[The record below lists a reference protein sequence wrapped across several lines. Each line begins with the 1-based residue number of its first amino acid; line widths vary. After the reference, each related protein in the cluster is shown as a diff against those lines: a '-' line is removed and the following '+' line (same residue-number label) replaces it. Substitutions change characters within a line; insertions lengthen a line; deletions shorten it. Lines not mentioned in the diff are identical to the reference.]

1 MAARDPLPAA
11 ALDETTPAAPMDQE
25 PTPDNEDGTWFLVA
39 RKRKK
44 QVQATSS
51 LSPNTEP
58 AQQDHPHLRLRNKSS
73 QLPPLPIDDLK
84 VVFRP
89 RDGLNLGEWPQHSI
103 ARAIGTAAQL
113 NESTLHQLT
122 IRIRREQNVA
132 VVSTPDEEL
141 AYEVQAYVAAP
152 DASCKGVISGI
163 EKNTTPTTLMTNI
176 RSPMAQVLHARMMGN
191 SATAIIT
198 FSGIRVPRYIY
209 YYGAEYR
216 CYIHKPRQQL
226 CSVCLSTGHRADA
239 CPTPDKPRCA
249 ACGTSNPSE
258 GHDCTLKCFH
268 CGGEHPATDSRCP
281 VRQRKPFNKRH
292 VFREQQ
298 KTVEQ
303 PLQHD
308 KQSRKVTTFNGAA
321 PATTDATRG
330 RRRYRSRGHS
340 QSQSRSRSR
349 VRRPSKDQKH
359 PRGRSR
365 SGSRSLTQQT
375 QPPKEPQA
383 AWTKTPDHHTRKATA
398 DEERSARARE
408 QRQQGSS
415 GDNQRRLTVAAGL
428 EKSNVWARVDVAS
441 HLAPSR
447 YL

>member
-1 MAARDPLPAA
+1 MQNLKQNCSDYEQFAGGL
-11 ALDETTPAAPMDQE
+11 
-25 PTPDNEDGTWFLVA
+25 NEDTGELNPSMISERQGGCKRRFNVA
-39 RKRKK
+39 
-44 QVQATSS
+44 SMHY
-51 LSPNTEP
+51 N
-58 AQQDHPHLRLRNKSS
+58 
-73 QLPPLPIDDLK
+73 LK
-84 VVFRP
+84 
-89 RDGLNLGEWPQHSI
+89 DGN
-103 ARAIGTAAQL
+103 AIGTAAQL

-141 AYEVQAYVAAP
+141 AARLQLIKSICLENEQYEVQAYVAAP

-226 CSVCLSTGHRADA
+226 CSVCLSTGHRADV

-258 GHDCTLKCFH
+258 GHDCTLKCFQ

-330 RRRYRSRGHS
+330 RPRYRSRGHS

-398 DEERSARARE
+398 VLTDPV
-408 QRQQGSS
+408 QVMMK
-415 GDNQRRLTVAAGL
+415 RLTVLKGDENRPVGVL
-428 EKSNVWARVDVAS
+428 EPPHCFNNMEIGN
-441 HLAPSR
+441 
-447 YL
+447 

>member
-1 MAARDPLPAA
+1 MTLDSMLPHFTDEENLDVATYLQRAQEGRQLARLRIKNQQRTDSRHYNLPRRYVEYQPGDP
-11 ALDETTPAAPMDQE
+11 LDETTPAAPMDQE

-51 LSPNTEP
+51 LPPNTEP

-141 AYEVQAYVAAP
+141 A
-152 DASCKGVISGI
+152 
-163 EKNTTPTTLMTNI
+163 
-176 RSPMAQVLHARMMGN
+176 
-191 SATAIIT
+191 
-198 FSGIRVPRYIY
+198 
-209 YYGAEYR
+209 
-216 CYIHKPRQQL
+216 
-226 CSVCLSTGHRADA
+226 
-239 CPTPDKPRCA
+239 
-249 ACGTSNPSE
+249 
-258 GHDCTLKCFH
+258 
-268 CGGEHPATDSRCP
+268 
-281 VRQRKPFNKRH
+281 RH

-330 RRRYRSRGHS
+330 RPRYRSRGHS

-359 PRGRSR
+359 PRARSR

-398 DEERSARARE
+398 METLIRGFPVALVTHLDIGSEIPA
-408 QRQQGSS
+408 SS
-415 GDNQRRLTVAAGL
+415 GNVEEYRLVGDDSIPVL
-428 EKSNVWARVDVAS
+428 EIRKATTEFSMMFSKRNLR
-441 HLAPSR
+441 
-447 YL
+447 